1 MDNFHSPKLNLIV
14 LLLLTSLFVG
24 LLLKY
29 SSVRIIEGNANMNE
43 IKPEWEF
50 DTLQTT
56 MFNRLKSQFEKFDK
70 LISKR
75 LDNITLH
82 MNEKSAN
89 SKSIILLDINTIMQ
103 LYKTKQYYLRDL
115 PALFSKNVSVPE
127 QREDLLSIY
136 NELNKSSFDVTD
148 EKLSDVINTYIDSQK
163 ENLMK
168 DIKDLPDDKAIKT
181 VKSNM
186 FSFDIYHKF
195 LDQINE
201 SINLYLS
208 EEEKQKKSATNVG
221 VSKDIGIKTSSS

>member
-1 MDNFHSPKLNLIV
+1 M
-14 LLLLTSLFVG
+14 TSLFVG
-24 LLLKY
+24 LLLKH
-29 SSVRIIEGNANMNE
+29 SAIIEGNQNMSE

-56 MFNRLKSQFEKFDK
+56 MFKRLKSQFEKVDK

-89 SKSIILLDINTIMQ
+89 SKSSILMDINTIMQ

-115 PALFSKNVSVPE
+115 PTLFNKNVNIPE

-136 NELNKSSFDVTD
+136 NELNKSSFEVTD
-148 EKLSDVINTYIDSQK
+148 EKMTEVINTYIDSKK
-163 ENLMK
+163 ENLMD
-168 DIKDLPDDKAIKT
+168 DIKNLPDDKAIKT

-186 FSFDIYHKF
+186 FSFDIYYKF

-208 EEEKQKKSATNVG
+208 EEEKQNNSATNVG

>member
-1 MDNFHSPKLNLIV
+1 MNTQTINLLV
-14 LLLLTSLFVG
+14 LILLTGLFVG

-29 SSVRIIEGNANMNE
+29 STNNIIEGNTNMNE

-56 MFNRLKSQFEKFDK
+56 LFGRLKSQFENIDK

-75 LDNITLH
+75 LDNIALH

-89 SKSIILLDINTIMQ
+89 SKSVILLEINTIMQ
-103 LYKTKQYYLRDL
+103 LYKAKHSYLRDL
-115 PALFSKNVSVPE
+115 PQLFNKNVNIPE

-136 NELNKSSFDVTD
+136 KELNTSSFDVTN
-148 EKLSDVINTYIDSQK
+148 EKLTEVISAYIDSK
-163 ENLMK
+163 KDALME
-168 DIKDLPDDKAIKT
+168 DIKDLSDDKAIKT

-186 FSFDIYHKF
+186 FSFDIYYKF
-195 LDQINE
+195 LDQLNE

-208 EEEKQKKSATNVG
+208 DEEKQKHSATNIG
-221 VSKDIGIKTSSS
+221 VTNDIGIKTSSS